1 MIHPDN
7 TRTLTTIE
15 GNLRASVATLD
26 STGSE
31 IHSTSYLYDAL
42 RRPIAMTDSRTGTV
56 SFTQTSGGV
65 PVAHDDPNALPA
77 YTESGN
83 LLCQRDSGGRATRY
97 AYDVM
102 GRRVSVD
109 APDTTLAGGA
119 TSANVTRTSYHPT
132 GEVKAEWG
140 DQTYATYRL
149 YDEQGRMTELRTY
162 RSLAHGTEPTSASPG
177 YDTTAWS
184 YHPQRGFL
192 TAKRDAA
199 AKGADY
205 TYTAGDG
212 SKPQPG
218 RRPRSRERSA
228 AQDPRKDAK
237 STASAICSV
246 HPARGPT
253 LGVRP
258 RPSNAP

>member
-1 MIHPDN
+1 MTALRTFQDLAHGTDPAWFGPCISQFGSDASGDAAILVIHPDN

-65 PVAHDDPNALPA
+65 PLAHDDPNALPA

-102 GRRVSVD
+102 CCGRTSVNY
-109 APDTTLAGGA
+109 GNRRKYRNRSSKA
-119 TSANVTRTSYHPT
+119 TSGTS
-132 GEVKAEWG
+132 GAG
-140 DQTYATYRL
+140 ARSQR
-149 YDEQGRMTELRTY
+149 QG
-162 RSLAHGTEPTSASPG
+162 
-177 YDTTAWS
+177 
-184 YHPQRGFL
+184 
-192 TAKRDAA
+192 K
-199 AKGADY
+199 
-205 TYTAGDG
+205 
-212 SKPQPG
+212 
-218 RRPRSRERSA
+218 RPRARR
-228 AQDPRKDAK
+228 
-237 STASAICSV
+237 AS
-246 HPARGPT
+246 H
-253 LGVRP
+253 
-258 RPSNAP
+258 